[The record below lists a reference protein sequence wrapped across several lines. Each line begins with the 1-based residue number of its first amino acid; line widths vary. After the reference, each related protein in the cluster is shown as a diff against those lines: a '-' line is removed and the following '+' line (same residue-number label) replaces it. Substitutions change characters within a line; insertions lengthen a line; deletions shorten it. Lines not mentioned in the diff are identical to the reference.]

1 MCWTVFF
8 PRGNI
13 RQWVDVW
20 ILAVAQAEGLVM
32 PTNKNMKTTYQDKQ
46 TWHGIFSLKFARG
59 GPTWCILFGI
69 MRESCQ
75 CWISPEAFSA
85 FKACRE
91 VMGGRREV
99 MGGMDDVI
107 ASNLDQ
113 CFSPFL
119 WLIPPKKIFK
129 IERPW
134 ERNLM
139 FFLGEWN
146 FLLRNLDHESLR
158 ELSIYMKLKLKEIRW
173 CSDKWKVHSI

>member
-1 MCWTVFF
+1 MGRCLDFGCGTGRGSGDANKQKYENNISRQTNLAWDFF
-8 PRGNI
+8 LEICEGWSNL
-13 RQWVDVW
+13 VHFVW
-20 ILAVAQAEGLVM
+20 NNA
-32 PTNKNMKTTYQDKQ
+32 
-46 TWHGIFSLKFARG
+46 
-59 GPTWCILFGI
+59 GI
-69 MRESCQ
+69 M